1 MTLEQPSRRVIAV
14 AMPQVRALP
23 EHPAPDGPPVHQAP
37 ADPARPEPVNSS

>member
-14 AMPQVRALP
+14 AMPQVRPSP
-23 EHPAPDGPPVHQAP
+23 ERPAPEGPPAHLAP